1 MAHLKLSKAE
11 LARVAAICRELD
23 PATHELTREHIDRIE
38 PEAMRDR
45 IAVYLRACLRA
56 ELLGGLLLRAVCSS
70 ARELAIAD
78 AETTEQLLL
87 DDARERTLK
96 GRTSRMWTFDLG
108 YLRPEANSLEALFTE
123 GRQGFSALLDI
134 ACSRMFPEEL
144 EAWHQRQV
152 ESGL

>member
-1 MAHLKLSKAE
+1 MAQLKLSEAE
-11 LARVAAICRELD
+11 LARVSEICRDLD
-23 PATHELTREHIDRIE
+23 PATHDLTREHLERIQ
-38 PEAMRDR
+38 PAAMRER
-45 IAVYLRACLRA
+45 VAVYLRACLRA

-87 DDARERTLK
+87 DDAKERTLK